1 MRWREEGGWRQEYQ
15 DEGLLHSSIEVFTL
29 VPTRP
34 ESRQIKEMNSRE
46 MFQEELP
53 LLSNQVNLRVKI
65 MKVHL

>member
-15 DEGLLHSSIEVFTL
+15 DEGLLHSFIEVFTL

-46 MFQEELP
+46 MFQEELL
-53 LLSNQVNLRVKI
+53 LLSNQVKI
-65 MKVHL
+65 MKVQL

>member
-15 DEGLLHSSIEVFTL
+15 DEGLLHSLIEVFML

-46 MFQEELP
+46 MFQEELL
-53 LLSNQVNLRVKI
+53 LLSNQVKI
-65 MKVHL
+65 MKVQL